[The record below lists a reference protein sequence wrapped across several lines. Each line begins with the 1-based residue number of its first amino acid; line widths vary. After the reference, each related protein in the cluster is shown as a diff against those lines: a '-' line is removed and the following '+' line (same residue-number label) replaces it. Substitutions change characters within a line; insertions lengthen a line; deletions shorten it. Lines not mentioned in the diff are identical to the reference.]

1 MPSTDLP
8 AARSADGSVERRRRR
23 SAHRYPAT
31 SLYLASLIAR
41 EGLTAAVLS
50 DADGPIAG
58 KSTMGAD
65 LDDVASLG
73 ALGMSG
79 GLGGLG
85 GLGNEVWA
93 QSLRIGGDSLVLT
106 TLGGRVRKTDVEGDL
121 ARIFK
126 RVA

>member
-1 MPSTDLP
+1 MATKKR
-8 AARSADGSVERRRRR
+8 AVERRFRR
-23 SAHRYPAT
+23 SEHRYPAT
-31 SLYLASLIAR
+31 SHYLESLLQK

-58 KSTMGAD
+58 KSTIGAD
-65 LDDVASLG
+65 IDDVANLG

-79 GLGGLG
+79 ALVGELGD
-85 GLGNEVWA
+85 EVWA
-93 QSLRIGGDSLVLT
+93 QSLRVHGDALTLT
-106 TLGGRVRKTDVEGDL
+106 TLGGRVKKTDVEGDL

>member
-1 MPSTDLP
+1 MPST
-8 AARSADGSVERRRRR
+8 ERRRRR
-23 SAHRYPAT
+23 SDHRYPAT
-31 SLYLASLIAR
+31 SMYLESLMER

-79 GLGGLG
+79 ARMREMGH
-85 GLGNEVWA
+85 EMWA
-93 QSLRIGGDSLVLT
+93 QTLRIHGDALVLT
-106 TLGGRVRKTDVEGDL
+106 TLGGRVKKTDVEGDL

-126 RVA
+126 RVG